1 MEREV
6 CNFFK
11 VVNSDTRATSM
22 FLKVLVTQIEKAMI
36 HDRLRVSKISGK
48 ICIPNLYAFAVIYP

>member
-1 MEREV
+1 MERKV

-22 FLKVLVTQIEKAMI
+22 FLKVLVIQIEKAMI
-36 HDRLRVSKISGK
+36 HDCLRVSKISGK
-48 ICIPNLYAFAVIYP
+48 ICISTLYAFAVI